1 MNETFPFS
9 LIFFSLT
16 FCSNF
21 YKDRGTFYLDNGH
34 SFDSILFYGNE
45 QLLFQIEILLF
56 LCIVV
61 ITGNFLFALLLVGIA
76 YQVKIKEET
85 IE

>member
-1 MNETFPFS
+1 M
-9 LIFFSLT
+9 
-16 FCSNF
+16 
-21 YKDRGTFYLDNGH
+21 DNGH

-61 ITGNFLFALLLVGIA
+61 ITGNFLFSLLFLGIA
-76 YQVKIKEET
+76 YQVKAIDECKKESKDFLIDNIQIFSPISDT
-85 IE
+85 KTCNAYIC